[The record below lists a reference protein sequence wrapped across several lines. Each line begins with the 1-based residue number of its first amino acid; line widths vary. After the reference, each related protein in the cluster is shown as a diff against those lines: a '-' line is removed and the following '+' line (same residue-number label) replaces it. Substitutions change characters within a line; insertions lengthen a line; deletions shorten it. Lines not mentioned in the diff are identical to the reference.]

1 MNDNEEGLHPAV
13 CVMYRQRLNQRDR
26 VREPG
31 AQAEGHARCVRDGA
45 QVWQGTH
52 LESGSITPYRRHARG
67 LA

>member
-1 MNDNEEGLHPAV
+1 MNANEERLYPAV
-13 CVMYRQRLNQRDR
+13 RVMYRQRLNQHYR

-52 LESGSITPYRRHARG
+52 LETGSITLYRRHARG
-67 LA
+67 LS